1 MLRTNEVIQ
10 KLILKNIPVEG
21 KLDLLL
27 AYSSFRPQNST
38 FGIWKESCLCKY
50 IKNAFEICKTYNG
63 NSNIQLMNLVVAATN
78 KSLCPSNCFSPS
90 EIGL

>member
-1 MLRTNEVIQ
+1 MLRANEVIQ

-38 FGIWKESCLCKY
+38 FGI
-50 IKNAFEICKTYNG
+50 
-63 NSNIQLMNLVVAATN
+63 
-78 KSLCPSNCFSPS
+78 
-90 EIGL
+90 